1 MGCKGSEVQIL
12 SPRPINSVCRES
24 TVSTFVSTFD
34 FDPGT
39 SVIARGIRH
48 SPRRPTMSKSED
60 ISLRAISQRPDE
72 DYFVFP
78 WRSPGLPIARLLRQ
92 ERVMAPYMEALT

>member
-1 MGCKGSEVQIL
+1 
-12 SPRPINSVCRES
+12 
-24 TVSTFVSTFD
+24 
-34 FDPGT
+34 
-39 SVIARGIRH
+39 
-48 SPRRPTMSKSED
+48 MSKSED
-60 ISLRAISQRPDE
+60 ISLRVISQRPDE